1 MSEDVKTLLEKLYKE
16 TGLKLEI
23 SEDEVD
29 DDTSLRLQE
38 LLLSVKDHSRRDLF
52 WQNLL
57 LGQLSREDAILLS
70 HRFHMDM
77 SAPRVLFLVA
87 FSEPTD
93 DIAVSLIKN
102 TLGKRDEY
110 ISLDDKNIVIIREV
124 TDIDPKTE
132 ACSLSDLILTEAMV
146 SPVIV
151 YDKPVTDIYDLAS
164 CLKHC
169 EAGLR
174 LGTLL
179 PGDGRVI
186 SYGDMSFEK
195 LLYSVDEAAAR
206 EFLSES
212 IPQADLFVLDNEM
225 KNTITTLFENELN
238 IADTAKALFIH
249 RNTLVY
255 RLEKFQK
262 QTGLDLKRFDDA
274 VICRTALILSEL
286 YKTK

>member
-1 MSEDVKTLLEKLYKE
+1 MDKEIQDLLTKLNIK
-16 TGLKLEI
+16 TGLHLEI
-23 SEDEVD
+23 SEQNVD

-124 TDIDPKTE
+124 ADIDPKTE

-212 IPQADLFVLDNEM
+212 IPQTDLFVLDNEM

>member
-124 TDIDPKTE
+124 ADIDPKTE

>member
-124 TDIDPKTE
+124 ADIDPKTE
-132 ACSLSDLILTEAMV
+132 ACSLSDLILTEAMA

>member
-124 TDIDPKTE
+124 ADIDPKTE

-212 IPQADLFVLDNEM
+212 IPQTDLFVLDNEM

>member
-1 MSEDVKTLLEKLYKE
+1 MDKDVKVLLKKLNKE
-16 TGLKLEI
+16 TGLRLEI
-23 SEDEVD
+23 AEADVE

-57 LGQLSREDAILLS
+57 LGQLSREEAILLS

-87 FSEPTD
+87 FSEPAD
-93 DIAVSLIKN
+93 DISASLLKK

-110 ISLDDKNIVIIREV
+110 IELDDRHIVILKGSQ
-124 TDIDPKTE
+124 DIDPGDE
-132 ACSLSDLILTEAMV
+132 AYSMSDLILTEAMV
-146 SPVIV
+146 SAGIAYDRPVDDIFEL
-151 YDKPVTDIYDLAS
+151 PV

-169 EAGLR
+169 EAALR
-174 LGTLL
+174 LSALL

-186 SYGDMSFEK
+186 SYGDLSFEK
-195 LLYSVDEAAAR
+195 LLYSVSEDAAR

-212 IPQADLFVLDNEM
+212 IPDADLFVLDNEM
-225 KNTITTLFENELN
+225 KNTIRTLFENELN

-286 YKTK
+286 YGTK